1 LIAKIAG
8 TPRLA
13 LVVVDYLGLL
23 ESGGRFENRNQEVS
37 MISRR
42 LKLASLDYGVP
53 IIAAHQLNRASET
66 EGKR

>member
-1 LIAKIAG
+1 
-8 TPRLA
+8 
-13 LVVVDYLGLL
+13 VDYLGLL

-42 LKLASLDYGVP
+42 LKLASLDDGVP

>member
-1 LIAKIAG
+1 LGCSNPAAG
-8 TPRLA
+8 LRTEIR
-13 LVVVDYLGLL
+13 
-23 ESGGRFENRNQEVS
+23 EVS